1 VTIIDFPRGGKAGR
15 SAGRAATAAHP
26 TARYRAGVLA
36 AGAPPSGQWLVTY
49 EELAACCAEV
59 VAGARVRVYDAEWEE
74 LLDWIRSR
82 LSVLDALK
90 AAEAGGG
97 VS

>member
-1 VTIIDFPRGGKAGR
+1 MTIIDFPRGGKVGR
-15 SAGRAATAAHP
+15 SATAAHP
-26 TARYRAGVLA
+26 TARHRAGLVA

-82 LSVLDALK
+82 LSILDALK

-97 VS
+97 AS